1 MNLLLLSLSQKSVQ
15 KTSRKVLL
23 TGWWDNVIP
32 LKSANRLPSQD
43 KTQSFYYELRVLNSL
58 VPALLP
64 TSPLIYALPC
74 SLSSTTMTF
83 LLSSCLRAF
92 APVCP
97 ECVSVKSSLVVT
109 FSGTFSGHW
118 SKISTFNQT
127 SQLLH
132 CFIFPCSTY
141 HYLPYYV
148 FSYLSYSRSNS
159 LQY

>member
-1 MNLLLLSLSQKSVQ
+1 M
-15 KTSRKVLL
+15 TS
-23 TGWWDNVIP
+23 
-32 LKSANRLPSQD
+32 
-43 KTQSFYYELRVLNSL
+43 RVLNSL

-64 TSPLIYALPC
+64 TSPLIYARPC

-97 ECVSVKSSLVVT
+97 ECVTAKSSLVVT
-109 FSGTFSGHW
+109 FSGMFSGHW
-118 SKISTFNQT
+118 SEISTFNQT

-148 FSYLSYSRSNS
+148 FYLLILFMVKLTTILNSWETVQRIKNSNHTQILPENRIES
-159 LQY
+159 VCFPNHFSKPA